1 MLAHH
6 DATHAFKR
14 YGERDAHS
22 HREIAIAAG
31 SASEYL
37 HTAVII
43 AVDPMLLADPRHPQS
58 LLMLSRH
65 NRNSTVRHAELR
77 PIAMTRKN
85 ALVHEMFPDLPV
97 RDAATK
103 LAVRRNAAVHAGIV
117 DTEDP
122 AQLLQWLI
130 TVGDA
135 LEPLIANPS
144 DIIFWPDQYEGTI
157 QSLRDDAATAAEKL
171 REARLEAARDSF
183 RILTRGLSAE
193 AISPFVAAP
202 EGAGRSRRTDLPDDR
217 TCPACRNLGWV
228 SCVRATTFPTMQG
241 GDVGDLALV
250 GVPTRFNCAVCG
262 LELDS
267 DELLQFDSL
276 RTVKTLEEEP
286 DWSLIPTNIR
296 TGIVTL
302 IWSWTCYRIVRAPG
316 EGQGKSLPLPPGSGF
331 LRSATSHRGG
341 PRRT

>member
-1 MLAHH
+1 MSAGEAAAEKRDAGRQLQPIPSEDRSVQWVWTLRMLAYH
-6 DATHAFKR
+6 DATQAFKR

-22 HREIAIAAG
+22 HREVAIAAG

-65 NRNSTVRHAELR
+65 NRDLAVRHADLR
-77 PIAMTRKN
+77 SIAMTRKI
-85 ALVHEMFPDLPV
+85 ALVHEMFPDLPG
-97 RDAATK
+97 REAATK
-103 LAVRRNAAVHAGIV
+103 LAARRNAAVHAGIL

-144 DIIFWPDQYEGTI
+144 AITFWPDQYEGTI

-183 RILTRGLSAE
+183 RILTLGLSAE
-193 AISPFVAAP
+193 AIPPFVAAL
-202 EGAGRSRRTDLPDDR
+202 EGAGRARRTEPADDR

-228 SCVRATTFPTMQG
+228 SCERATTFPTVQG
-241 GDVGDLALV
+241 GDVGDLAIV
-250 GVPTRFNCAVCG
+250 GVPIRFNCGVCG
-262 LELDS
+262 LELDT
-267 DELLQFDSL
+267 DELLEFNNL
-276 RTVKTLEEEP
+276 RTVMTLDEEP
-286 DWSLIPTNIR
+286 DWSLLSPDDYPD
-296 TGIVTL
+296 
-302 IWSWTCYRIVRAPG
+302 WD
-316 EGQGKSLPLPPGSGF
+316 SG
-331 LRSATSHRGG
+331 TDMDMDV
-341 PRRT
+341 